1 MNIEKLKQ
9 IVESVGCEMKQYCT
23 GFFIM
28 LPIKFP
34 WYGKNSDEH
43 ECENSRII
51 AQVTNV
57 RGSVKWLDTWT
68 VPTINADE
76 SNGKAL
82 AIKMRK
88 IGRCPMYMLQDFDSE
103 ELTAWLK
110 KKIEEVSMKAKE
122 ASKMALTCRS
132 KEYEA

>member
-1 MNIEKLKQ
+1 MTELKQ

-34 WYGKNSDEH
+34 WYGKQHDEH
-43 ECENSRII
+43 ECDNSRII
-51 AQVTNV
+51 AQVTNAF
-57 RGSVKWLDTWT
+57 GTVKWLDAWT

-82 AIKMRK
+82 ALKMRK
-88 IGRCPMYMLQDFDSE
+88 IGCYPMYLLQDFDSE
-103 ELTAWLK
+103 ELTDWLQS
-110 KKIEEVSMKAKE
+110 KIGEVSEKAKE
-122 ASKMALTCRS
+122 CRKLMITYKS

>member
-1 MNIEKLKQ
+1 MDIEKLQQ
-9 IVESVGCEMKQYCT
+9 IVESVGCEMKQYST
-23 GFFIM
+23 WFFIM
-28 LPIKFP
+28 LPINFP
-34 WYGKNSDEH
+34 WYGKNSNEH

-57 RGSVKWLDTWT
+57 HGSVMWLDAWT

-88 IGRCPMYMLQDFDSE
+88 IGCYPMYLLQDFDSE
-103 ELTAWLK
+103 ELTAWLQ

-122 ASKMALTCRS
+122 ASKMAYTCRS

>member
-1 MNIEKLKQ
+1 MKMTELKQ
-9 IVESVGCEMKQYCT
+9 IVESVGCEMNQYCT

-34 WYGKNSDEH
+34 WYGKQHDEH

-57 RGSVKWLDTWT
+57 RGSVKWLDAWT
-68 VPTINADE
+68 VPTIIADE

-82 AIKMRK
+82 DLKMRK
-88 IGRCPMYMLQDFDSE
+88 MGRCFAYMQDFDSE
-103 ELTAWLK
+103 ELTDWLQS
-110 KKIEEVSMKAKE
+110 KIEEVSEKAKE
-122 ASKMALTCRS
+122 LRKLMITYQS

>member
-1 MNIEKLKQ
+1 MHGVFHNAAYQ
-9 IVESVGCEMKQYCT
+9 I
-23 GFFIM
+23 
-28 LPIKFP
+28 P

-57 RGSVKWLDTWT
+57 RGSVKWLDAWT
-68 VPTINADE
+68 VPTIIADE

-82 AIKMRK
+82 DLKMRK
-88 IGRCPMYMLQDFDSE
+88 IGRCAMYMLQDFDSE
-103 ELTAWLK
+103 ELTAWLQT
-110 KKIEEVSMKAKE
+110 KIEEVSMKAKE